1 MVICIYILYNS
12 YGILYLWG
20 FIDRIYSYNTILT
33 SLMFTLSYIILET
46 YVDRIELLNE
56 SKINE

>member
-12 YGILYLWG
+12 YGILYLCG

-33 SLMFTLSYIILET
+33 SLMFMLSYIILET